1 MFDSEHDEIVEA
13 SDDAAPR
20 SRGIYLL
27 PNLFTTTAL
36 FCGFFSMVSAIA
48 GQFEQACAALF
59 FAGIFDGLDGRVAR
73 ITNTQSD
80 FGKEY
85 DSMSDLVSFGMAPAI
100 LVYTWV
106 ADVTPVI
113 RSLPMSWLVT
123 FFFVACAALRL
134 ARFNTQVGK
143 VDGNFFV
150 GLPSPTGAGL
160 VAFFV
165 WTAAEFD
172 WDRAILAWPL
182 LLLTTASAVLMVS
195 SLRFPSFK
203 SLNLKGRVP
212 FRYMLAIIILFILVA
227 MEPPLV
233 LWLAAVAYTLV
244 GLISEM
250 RRGVFGKRATAFEP
264 PENGSGPS

>member
-13 SDDAAPR
+13 TDDVAPR

-143 VDGNFFV
+143 VDGNYFV

-165 WTAAEFD
+165 WTATEFD
-172 WDRAILAWPL
+172 WDREILAWPL
-182 LLLTTASAVLMVS
+182 LLLTAGSAVLMVS

-233 LWLAAVAYTLV
+233 LWLAAVAYTV
-244 GLISEM
+244 IGLFSEM
-250 RRGVFGKRATAFEP
+250 RRGVFGRHAD
-264 PENGSGPS
+264 PEAPADVDNASK